1 MAARGFDL
9 PATLPL
15 FALPGAVLMPRASLP
30 LHIFEPRYLQML
42 DDTLKTPDR
51 LIGMIQPMGEG
62 LARIGCAGRV
72 VMFSETGNGRM
83 DIVLRAVSRFT
94 LTGIEDGFTPYPRGR
109 ISWDGFAPD
118 RDSRAPTDPG
128 LDRDG
133 MLDRLSRYMQARE
146 LSTDWE
152 AAREADDEMLVNSLA
167 MLLPFAPE
175 EKQALLEAES
185 LADRREMLDGLL
197 EYALHGGD
205 EEETVH

>member
-1 MAARGFDL
+1 
-9 PATLPL
+9 
-15 FALPGAVLMPRASLP
+15 
-30 LHIFEPRYLQML
+30 
-42 DDTLKTPDR
+42 
-51 LIGMIQPMGEG
+51 
-62 LARIGCAGRV
+62 
-72 VMFSETGNGRM
+72 
-83 DIVLRAVSRFT
+83 
-94 LTGIEDGFTPYPRGR
+94 
-109 ISWDGFAPD
+109 
-118 RDSRAPTDPG
+118 
-128 LDRDG
+128 